1 MTTITTTEKSITPTL
16 LRAHSTIQSY
26 NDNEGSNRATK
37 TTQKTDTVTNVLK
50 AISDD
55 KSLEIFRSIAATEGN
70 SNNSRSKIFMS
81 SLGLSKKQL
90 YTRMSALMDS
100 GLIRRQNG
108 KYLITSLGKV
118 VCKTQEIV
126 VNAVN
131 NVWKLKAID
140 SIVQESSANNGKGL
154 PEQERNRIIEMLI
167 DNHAIRDILN
177 GNTTGQSNDGSNNS
191 TNGNVQKAHSP
202 PEITVVQSSRSGNL
216 PGLNNIPWE
225 CR

>member
-1 MTTITTTEKSITPTL
+1 MTAVTKEKSITPSL
-16 LRAHSTIQSY
+16 LTAHSTIQSY
-26 NDNEGSNRATK
+26 NDNEGSNRATI
-37 TTQKTDTVTNVLK
+37 TTQKTDNLTNILK

-55 KSLEIFRSIAATEGN
+55 NSLEIFLSIATAKGN

-81 SLGLSKKQL
+81 NLGLSKKQL
-90 YTRMSALMDS
+90 YTRLSALMES
-100 GLIRRQNG
+100 GLVRRQDG

-118 VCKTQEIV
+118 VYKSQEIV
-126 VNAVN
+126 VNALN
-131 NVWKLKAID
+131 NAWKLKAID
-140 SIVQESSANNGKGL
+140 GIVQESSANSGKGL

-191 TNGNVQKAHSP
+191 TNGDVQKAYSLP
-202 PEITVVQSSRSGNL
+202 KITVVQSSRSGNL
-216 PGLNNIPWE
+216 PNTNNIPWE